1 MYRILSFFESRCCFA
16 QMKIFGR
23 IVYNCQKMSKVSE
36 SRDVEMQSMSES
48 KGSASDL
55 KKSVMHEYDL
65 PRQCVAEFVGT
76 SMVRKRSFL
85 ISRLNNITFDLICL
99 SVFS

>member
-1 MYRILSFFESRCCFA
+1 
-16 QMKIFGR
+16 MKIFGGSYT
-23 IVYNCQKMSKVSE
+23 IVKKMSKVSE

-55 KKSVMHEYDL
+55 KKSVMNKYDL

-85 ISRLNNITFDLICL
+85 SLDVLLKSITFDLICL

>member
-1 MYRILSFFESRCCFA
+1 
-16 QMKIFGR
+16 
-23 IVYNCQKMSKVSE
+23 MSKVSE

-55 KKSVMHEYDL
+55 KKSVMNKYDL

-85 ISRLNNITFDLICL
+85 SLDVLLKSITFDLICL

>member
-1 MYRILSFFESRCCFA
+1 
-16 QMKIFGR
+16 
-23 IVYNCQKMSKVSE
+23 MSKVSE

-55 KKSVMHEYDL
+55 KKSVMNKYDL

-85 ISRLNNITFDLICL
+85 SLDLLLKSITLSLICL

>member
-1 MYRILSFFESRCCFA
+1 
-16 QMKIFGR
+16 MKIFGGSYT
-23 IVYNCQKMSKVSE
+23 IIKKMSKVSE

-55 KKSVMHEYDL
+55 KESVMHEYDL

-76 SMVRKRSFL
+76 SMVRICWCLILREHCECITNYIPTLRTPTARMRDRRKRYHG
-85 ISRLNNITFDLICL
+85 R
-99 SVFS
+99 

>member
-1 MYRILSFFESRCCFA
+1 
-16 QMKIFGR
+16 
-23 IVYNCQKMSKVSE
+23 MSKVSE

-48 KGSASDL
+48 KGSANDL
-55 KKSVMHEYDL
+55 KKSVMNKYDL

-85 ISRLNNITFDLICL
+85 SLDVLLKNITFDLICL

>member
-1 MYRILSFFESRCCFA
+1 
-16 QMKIFGR
+16 
-23 IVYNCQKMSKVSE
+23 MSKVQE

-48 KGSASDL
+48 KGSASSNE
-55 KKSVMHEYDL
+55 KSSMNAYDL

-85 ISRLNNITFDLICL
+85 SLDVLLKSITFDLICL